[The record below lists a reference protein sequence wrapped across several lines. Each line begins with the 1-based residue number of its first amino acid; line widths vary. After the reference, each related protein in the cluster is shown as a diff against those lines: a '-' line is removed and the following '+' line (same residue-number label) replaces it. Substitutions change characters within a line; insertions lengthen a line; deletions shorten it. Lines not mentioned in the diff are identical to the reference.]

1 MSQYRLQQGT
11 TQSGFSPL
19 LEDLNFIK
27 TNRRYPINKHTRY
40 VAFAGIGTILSGI
53 VLLSLFLLLGW
64 GSSARYWIVPFIF
77 TLTLLQ
83 RATAVISLLRFRQIR
98 NKENTPTNISLL
110 KQFLQHNHLAYFQS
124 PVAPEVFQ
132 IASRELGTGA
142 GQREIL
148 VFIADEGRILLNSH
162 FTNAVREGIPLKIS
176 SEYRKM
182 EKALRKWMKERTVE
196 GPEGFFRKIG
206 N

>member
-1 MSQYRLQQGT
+1 MSQYRLQSGT
-11 TQSGFSPL
+11 KQSGFSPL

-27 TNRRYPINKHTRY
+27 THRRYPINKHTIY
-40 VAFAGIGTILSGI
+40 VAVAGLGSIFTGI
-53 VLLSLFLLLGW
+53 ALLCLFLLLGW
-64 GSSARYWIVPFIF
+64 ESPGRYWIVPFIF

-83 RATAVISLLRFRQIR
+83 RAAATISLLRFRQLK
-98 NKENTPTNISLL
+98 NQENTTGNIALL
-110 KQFLQHNHLAYFQS
+110 KEFLLHHQLAYFQS
-124 PVAPEVFQ
+124 PLAPEVFQ

-182 EKALRKWMKERTVE
+182 EKALRKWIKERTVE